1 MPSIRPARNVGALAH
16 VMYTDMGHITT
27 LDDLPWRGQDNR
39 DHAGLLDPAG
49 PDGITV
55 YNTRI
60 GGGRNIS
67 ISFHDNVF
75 DRGTIDLAT
84 EHLSHP
90 TRFLA

>member
-1 MPSIRPARNVGALAH
+1 
-16 VMYTDMGHITT
+16 MYTDMGHITT

-60 GGGRNIS
+60 GDGRNIS